1 MTYGVKSIVT
11 PCPRGPVTRPTVSHV
26 VEFSGNDERRVT
38 LRSGTVP
45 VAVTWAP
52 PLRRIC
58 PVGHEVW
65 ACTTA
70 PACGSGA
77 ECCVGPRVTLVAA
90 SVPPGPA
97 LPSGPCWPAGPW
109 GPCGPCD
116 PVGPETFAG
125 CVATAYA
132 ATPSPASPS
141 TEAMMTTGTVHL
153 GADRDEWFCG
163 RVCDSVT
170 SDDIAPPPPWAT
182 PQTHGALTFQLRH
195 RLPGEQCQSIELTI
209 GTCCFSVERFLLDV
223 GTRKDPA
230 EAGSSHALTCGP
242 ERENR
247 GTTTADRLGWDF
259 RARIYQS
266 AEGTSA
272 AVARQLRSFPPV
284 VRREP
289 TRPERTSAPRNGSTS
304 TDDSPREDLSCPP

>member
-26 VEFSGNDERRVT
+26 VEFSGNDERNVT
-38 LRSGTVP
+38 LRSATVP

-77 ECCVGPRVTLVAA
+77 ECCAGPRVTLVAA

-109 GPCGPCD
+109 GPSGPCD
-116 PVGPETFAG
+116 PAGPETFAG

-132 ATPSPASPS
+132 PTPSPASPS
-141 TEAMMTTGTVHL
+141 MDAMMTTGTVHL
-153 GADRDEWFCG
+153 GADRDEWSCR
-163 RVCDSVT
+163 RVGDSVS
-170 SDDIAPPPPWAT
+170 SDDTAPPPFS
-182 PQTHGALTFQLRH
+182 GDALSPRCYDLSARTSPSRRVSEHRNHHRH
-195 RLPGEQCQSIELTI
+195 LL
-209 GTCCFSVERFLLDV
+209 FVNFERFLLCV
-223 GTRKDPA
+223 GTRRDPA
-230 EAGSSHALTCGP
+230 EAGSSHALDLRSGK
-242 ERENR
+242 RES

-259 RARIYQS
+259 RARDLS
-266 AEGTSA
+266 ERSSES
-272 AVARQLRSFPPV
+272 VAIVRQLRGFLPV
-284 VRREP
+284 V
-289 TRPERTSAPRNGSTS
+289 SNAH
-304 TDDSPREDLSCPP
+304 PPAGLFAR